1 MFCTRQALEKQ
12 TQRWAWCPFRQVCC
26 TRSSVCLLF
35 DESVWIC
42 ISIPKGQGL
51 EPGRAESKRERGWG
65 WAEARERG
73 AVCVSVH
80 MSGWG
85 QAFGAGPCV
94 CLHVHVCLRL
104 CEAGGGQV

>member
-1 MFCTRQALEKQ
+1 MFCTHQALEKQ

-85 QAFGAGPCV
+85 QAFGAGPSV